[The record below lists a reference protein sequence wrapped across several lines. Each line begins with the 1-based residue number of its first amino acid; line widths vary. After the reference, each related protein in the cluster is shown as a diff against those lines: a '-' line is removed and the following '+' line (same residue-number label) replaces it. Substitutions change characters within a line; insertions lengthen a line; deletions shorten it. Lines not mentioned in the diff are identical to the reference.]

1 LIEEIT
7 ATPPRQAEGS
17 TACERDDAAKGLLA
31 ASSRDRDFA
40 ASRRRQLTA
49 DAALLLVTLIW
60 GSTFVMVKNA
70 VATFPV
76 FSFLALR
83 FAFAALALL
92 PFVVLRQRNA
102 RTLVLGSRAAP
113 PLLLSSS
120 PLLFA
125 KRAAAPVLLGVALFA
140 GYAFQ
145 TAGLH
150 LTTPA
155 KAGFITG
162 LSVVIVPLFSA
173 LILRQP
179 PARNAWLGVGLAVVG
194 LAFLTLQPGLQVAP
208 GDLLVLACAF
218 AFAAH
223 ILLTGHFAPRYD
235 PLSLTLG
242 SIITVAIL
250 SGAAA
255 LIFDRPL
262 EPAALTPSVLFA
274 AAFTGV
280 LATSVAFGLQT
291 SAQRFTTATHT
302 ALIFAAEPVFAGLFS
317 FLLIGEVLGLKQVLG
332 CLLILAGMIVAEI
345 KRGG

>member
-1 LIEEIT
+1 MT
-7 ATPPRQAEGS
+7 AS
-17 TACERDDAAKGLLA
+17 ERDDAAKGLLA
-31 ASSRDRDFA
+31 ASSRDRDFD

-60 GSTFVMVKNA
+60 GSTFVMVKDA
-70 VATFPV
+70 VANFPV

-83 FAFAALALL
+83 FAFAALVLL

-102 RTLVLGSRAAP
+102 RANVLESEATPPIRSSV
-113 PLLLSSS
+113 PLLRV
-120 PLLFA
+120 
-125 KRAAAPVLLGVALFA
+125 KRTAAPVLIGVALFA

-162 LSVVIVPLFSA
+162 LSVVIVPLFAA

-179 PARNAWLGVGLAVVG
+179 PSRNAWLGVGLAVIG
-194 LAFLTLQPGLQVAP
+194 LGLLTLQAGLGVEF
-208 GDLLVLACAF
+208 GDLLVLCGAV

-223 ILLTGHFAPRYD
+223 ILLTGHYAPRYD
-235 PLSLTLG
+235 PLRLTLG
-242 SIITVAIL
+242 SLVTVAVL

-255 LIFDRPL
+255 LIFDRPWD
-262 EPAALTPSVLFA
+262 PAALTPSVLFA

-280 LATSVAFGLQT
+280 FATSVAFVLQT
-291 SAQRFTTATHT
+291 RAQRFTTSTHT

-317 FLLIGEVLGLKQVLG
+317 FLLIGEVLGAQQVLG
-332 CLLILAGMIVAEI
+332 AMLILAGMVVAEM
-345 KRGG
+345 RWGA

>member
-7 ATPPRQAEGS
+7 ATPPRQAEGT
-17 TACERDDAAKGLLA
+17 TASERDDAAKGLLA

-40 ASRRRQLTA
+40 APRRRQLTA

-70 VATFPV
+70 VASFPV

-83 FAFAALALL
+83 FALAALALL
-92 PFVVLRQRNA
+92 PFVVLRPRNA
-102 RTLVLGSRAAP
+102 QANLPEGKAT
-113 PLLLSSS
+113 PLLL
-120 PLLFA
+120 
-125 KRAAAPVLLGVALFA
+125 RAAAPALLGVALFA

-223 ILLTGHFAPRYD
+223 ILLTGYFAPRYD
-235 PLSLTLG
+235 PLRLTLG

-255 LIFDRPL
+255 LIFDRPWD
-262 EPAALTPSVLFA
+262 PAALTPSVLFA

>member
-1 LIEEIT
+1 MT
-7 ATPPRQAEGS
+7 AS
-17 TACERDDAAKGLLA
+17 ERDDAAKGLLA
-31 ASSRDRDFA
+31 ASSRDRDFD
-40 ASRRRQLTA
+40 ASRKRQLTA

-70 VATFPV
+70 VASFPV

-92 PFVVLRQRNA
+92 PFVVLRRGNA
-102 RTLVLGSRAAP
+102 RVSVVGSKAASP
-113 PLLLSSS
+113 PLPPSS
-120 PLLFA
+120 PLLLA

-162 LSVVIVPLFSA
+162 LSVVIVPLFAA

-179 PARNAWLGVGLAVVG
+179 PARNVWLGVGLAVVG
-194 LAFLTLQPGLQVAP
+194 LGLLTLQAGLGVEV
-208 GDLLVLACAF
+208 GDLLVLCCAV

-223 ILLTGHFAPRYD
+223 ILLTGHYAPRYD
-235 PLSLTLG
+235 PLRLTLG
-242 SIITVAIL
+242 SLVTVAVL

-255 LIFDRPL
+255 LIFDRPID
-262 EPAALTPSVLFA
+262 PAALTPSVLFA

-280 LATSVAFGLQT
+280 LCTSVAFGLQT

-317 FLLIGEVLGLKQVLG
+317 FLLIGEVLGAQQVLG
-332 CLLILAGMIVAEI
+332 AVLILAGMVVAEMR
-345 KRGG
+345 RGA

>member
-1 LIEEIT
+1 MIEEIT
-7 ATPPRQAEGS
+7 ATPPRQAEGT
-17 TACERDDAAKGLLA
+17 TASERDDAAKGLLA
-31 ASSRDRDFA
+31 ASSRDRDFD

-70 VATFPV
+70 VASFPV

-92 PFVVLRQRNA
+92 PFVVLRPRNA
-102 RTLVLGSRAAP
+102 RANLPEGKAT
-113 PLLLSSS
+113 PLLLRASA
-120 PLLFA
+120 PL
-125 KRAAAPVLLGVALFA
+125 LLGVALFA

-162 LSVVIVPLFSA
+162 LSVVIVPLFAA

-194 LAFLTLQPGLQVAP
+194 LAFLTLQPGLQVET

-223 ILLTGHFAPRYD
+223 ILLTGYFAPRYD

-262 EPAALTPSVLFA
+262 DPAALTPSVLFA

-317 FLLIGEVLGLKQVLG
+317 FLLIGEVLGAQQVLG
-332 CLLILAGMIVAEI
+332 AVLILAGMIVAEM
-345 KRGG
+345 KRGT

>member
-1 LIEEIT
+1 MT
-7 ATPPRQAEGS
+7 AS
-17 TACERDDAAKGLLA
+17 ERDDAAKGLLA
-31 ASSRDRDFA
+31 ASSRDRDFD

-70 VATFPV
+70 VASFPV

-102 RTLVLGSRAAP
+102 RANVPEGKAT
-113 PLLLSSS
+113 PLLL
-120 PLLFA
+120 
-125 KRAAAPVLLGVALFA
+125 RAAAPVLLGVALFA

-162 LSVVIVPLFSA
+162 LSVVIVPLFAA

-179 PARNAWLGVGLAVVG
+179 PSRNAWLGVGLAVVG

-223 ILLTGHFAPRYD
+223 ILLTGNFAPRYD
-235 PLSLTLG
+235 PLRLTLG

-262 EPAALTPSVLFA
+262 DPAALTPSVLFA

-332 CLLILAGMIVAEI
+332 CLLILAGMVVAEM
-345 KRGG
+345 RRNS

>member
-1 LIEEIT
+1 
-7 ATPPRQAEGS
+7 
-17 TACERDDAAKGLLA
+17 
-31 ASSRDRDFA
+31 
-40 ASRRRQLTA
+40 
-49 DAALLLVTLIW
+49 
-60 GSTFVMVKNA
+60 M
-70 VATFPV
+70 
-76 FSFLALR
+76 SF
-83 FAFAALALL
+83 
-92 PFVVLRQRNA
+92 
-102 RTLVLGSRAAP
+102 GE
-113 PLLLSSS
+113 
-120 PLLFA
+120 
-125 KRAAAPVLLGVALFA
+125 KRASQRCRRAKQLLCSSAPRLSAPLLLGVALFA

-162 LSVVIVPLFSA
+162 LSVVIVPLFAA

-179 PARNAWLGVGLAVVG
+179 PSRNAWLGVGLAVVG

-235 PLSLTLG
+235 PLRLTLG
-242 SIITVAIL
+242 SIVTVAIL

-262 EPAALTPSVLFA
+262 DPAALD
-274 AAFTGV
+274 
-280 LATSVAFGLQT
+280 
-291 SAQRFTTATHT
+291 AQRPVRGRVHRCAGDLGRVRPSDLSATVHHRTHT

-332 CLLILAGMIVAEI
+332 CLLILAGMVVAEMR
-345 KRGG
+345 RGA

>member
-17 TACERDDAAKGLLA
+17 TACERDDAASSPFA
-31 ASSRDRDFA
+31 ASSRDRDFD

-49 DAALLLVTLIW
+49 DVALLLVTLIW

-70 VATFPV
+70 VASFPV

-92 PFVVLRQRNA
+92 PFVILRSRNA
-102 RTLVLGSRAAP
+102 RANVPEGKAT
-113 PLLLSSS
+113 PLLL
-120 PLLFA
+120 
-125 KRAAAPVLLGVALFA
+125 RAAAPVLLGVALFA

-179 PARNAWLGVGLAVVG
+179 PAHNAWLGVGLAVVG
-194 LAFLTLQPGLQVAP
+194 LAFLTLQPGLQVET

-223 ILLTGHFAPRYD
+223 ILLTGYFAPRYD
-235 PLSLTLG
+235 PLRLTLG

-255 LIFDRPL
+255 LIFDRPWD
-262 EPAALTPSVLFA
+262 PAALTPSVLFA

-332 CLLILAGMIVAEI
+332 CLLILAGMVVAEI

>member
-1 LIEEIT
+1 
-7 ATPPRQAEGS
+7 
-17 TACERDDAAKGLLA
+17 
-31 ASSRDRDFA
+31 
-40 ASRRRQLTA
+40 
-49 DAALLLVTLIW
+49 
-60 GSTFVMVKNA
+60 MVKNA
-70 VATFPV
+70 VASFPV

-83 FAFAALALL
+83 FTFAALALL

-102 RTLVLGSRAAP
+102 RTHVLGSRAALP
-113 PLLLSSS
+113 PLLPSS
-120 PLLFA
+120 PLRL
-125 KRAAAPVLLGVALFA
+125 RAAAPVLLGVALFA

-162 LSVVIVPLFSA
+162 LSVVIVPLFAA

-242 SIITVAIL
+242 SIVTVAIL

-262 EPAALTPSVLFA
+262 DPAALTPSVLFA

-332 CLLILAGMIVAEI
+332 CLLILAGMVVAEMRLSQMKGDFPDREVPFRHRSRVTYGMRVTSNASPGSAGSDLI
-345 KRGG
+345 RSPPLRPTLLATRTCQFADHATGRQ